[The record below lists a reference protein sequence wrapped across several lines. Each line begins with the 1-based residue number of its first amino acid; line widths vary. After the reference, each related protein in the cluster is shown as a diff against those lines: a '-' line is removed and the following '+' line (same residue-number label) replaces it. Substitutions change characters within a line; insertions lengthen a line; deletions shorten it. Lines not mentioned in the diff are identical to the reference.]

1 MSNYFSFKSRRIT
14 MFDHEGGSKMNIRRH
29 PNWNNEGVASTV
41 GTIMALMVFLAF
53 LSMFTSQY
61 VPVWMEENEASHMNV
76 VYSQFA
82 NLKQSV
88 DIQIQAGLIIG
99 SSQVQIFS
107 PVKLGADGI
116 PMFAAPTPGYLS
128 IHRSSSYDNV
138 SFSFGPSASAVNFNS
153 TTDYKSHTGGSISMY
168 APNRYYVEQELI
180 YENDAII
187 LRQPDGQYMKANPQ
201 FMVNPSGTSFQISYA
216 QLDIRGDDNSYVGYG
231 TRGIQTTLKAASTT
245 TFTNLTNGT
254 HPYLYINHTTW
265 YEGAWNSSFNQTLTH
280 AGMQYGTMAE
290 LEAGTAQYTIVSTLR
305 VTDLFDTFYEVSVRI
320 DPHIVSRFSLT
331 EAYLEMTS
339 TELGAN

>member
-1 MSNYFSFKSRRIT
+1 MLRNYFSLKSRRIS
-14 MFDHEGGSKMNIRRH
+14 MIGHEGGSKINIKRH

-82 NLKQSV
+82 NLRQSV
-88 DIQIQAGLIIG
+88 DIQVQAGLILG
-99 SSQVQIFS
+99 SSQVQVFS
-107 PVKLGADGI
+107 PIKLGANGI

-128 IHRSSSYDNV
+128 IHRTTSYNNV
-138 SFSFGPSASAVNFNS
+138 SFSFGAAASVV
-153 TTDYKSHTGGSISMY
+153 DYESNTGGTVSLN
-168 APNRYYVEQELI
+168 APNRYYVKQELA

-187 LRQPDGQYMKANPQ
+187 LKQPDGQYMKASPQ
-201 FMVNPSGTSFQISYA
+201 FLVNPAGGAYQISYT
-216 QLDIRGDDNSYVGYG
+216 QLDIRGDDSSYVGYG

-245 TFTNLTNGT
+245 TFTNLTSGV

-280 AGMQYGTMAE
+280 AGLHYGTPAE
-290 LEAGTAQYTIVSTLR
+290 LAAGTADYTIVSIMLE
-305 VTDLFDTFYEVSVRI
+305 TDFIDSFHQVSVRI
-320 DPHIVSRFSLT
+320 DPSIVSRFSLT
-331 EAYLEMTS
+331 EAYLEVTT

>member
-1 MSNYFSFKSRRIT
+1 

-88 DIQIQAGLIIG
+88 DIQVQAGLILG

-107 PVKLGADGI
+107 PIKLGANGI

-128 IHRSSSYDNV
+128 IHRTTSYDNV
-138 SFSFGPSASAVNFNS
+138 SFSFGAAASIMNYNS
-153 TTDYKSHTGGSISMY
+153 TTGGTVSLNV
-168 APNRYYVEQELI
+168 PNRYYVKQELA
-180 YENDAII
+180 YENDALI
-187 LRQPDGQYMKANPQ
+187 LKQPDGQYMKASPQ
-201 FMVNPSGTSFQISYA
+201 FIVDKVGASSFHISYT
-216 QLDIRGDDNSYVGYG
+216 QLDIRGDDSSYVGYG

-245 TFTNLTNGT
+245 TFTNLTAGYR
-254 HPYLYINHTTW
+254 PYLCIDHTTW
-265 YEGAWNSSFNQTLTH
+265 YEGAWNSSFNQTLTN
-280 AGMQYGTMAE
+280 AGLEHGT
-290 LEAGTAQYTIVSTLR
+290 LAQVASGARDYTIISTMLE
-305 VTDLFDTFYEVSVRI
+305 TDLIDSFQRVSVII
-320 DPHIVSRFSLT
+320 DPSIVSRFSLT
-331 EAYLEMTS
+331 EAYLEVTT

>member
-1 MSNYFSFKSRRIT
+1 MLN
-14 MFDHEGGSKMNIRRH
+14 HEEGSKLNIRRH

-82 NLKQSV
+82 NIKQSV
-88 DIQIQAGLIIG
+88 DIQIQAGLILG

-107 PVKLGADGI
+107 PVKLGANGI

-128 IHRSSSYDNV
+128 IHRTTSYNNV
-138 SFSFGPSASAVNFNS
+138 NFSFGSPLTVDLNS
-153 TTDYKSHTGGSISMY
+153 TTDYESYTGGTVSLDV
-168 APNRYYVEQELI
+168 PNRYYVKQELA

-187 LRQPDGQYMKANPQ
+187 LKQPGGQYMKASPQ
-201 FMVNPSGTSFQISYA
+201 FIVNPSGTFYHISYT
-216 QLDIRGDDNSYVGYG
+216 QLDIRGDDSSYVGYG

-245 TFTNLTNGT
+245 TFTNLTSNGA
-254 HPYLYINHTTW
+254 HPYLSINQTTW
-265 YEGAWNSSFNQTLTH
+265 YEGAWNSSFNQTLTN
-280 AGMQYGTMAE
+280 AGMIYGTPTDFATG
-290 LEAGTAQYTIVSTLR
+290 LADYTIISTMLE
-305 VTDLFDTFYEVSVRI
+305 TDLIDSFHQVSVRI
-320 DPHIVSRFSLT
+320 DPSIVSKFSLT
-331 EAYLEMTS
+331 EAYLEVTT

>member
-1 MSNYFSFKSRRIT
+1 

-29 PNWNNEGVASTV
+29 PNWNDEGVASTV

-61 VPVWMEENEASHMNV
+61 VPVWMEENEATHMNT

-88 DIQIQAGLIIG
+88 DIQVQAGLILG

-107 PVKLGADGI
+107 PIKLGANGI

-128 IHRSSSYDNV
+128 IHRSSSYDYVN
-138 SFSFGPSASAVNFNS
+138 FSFGAPTSVVNFNS
-153 TTDYKSHTGGSISMY
+153 TTDYESNTGGTISMY
-168 APNRYYVEQELI
+168 APNRYYVKQELA
-180 YENDAII
+180 YENGAII
-187 LRQPDGQYMKANPQ
+187 LKQPDGEYMKASPQ
-201 FMVNPSGTSFQISYA
+201 FRVNPSGAFYQISYT
-216 QLDIRGDDNSYVGYG
+216 QLDIRGDDSSYVGYG

-280 AGMQYGTMAE
+280 AGMEYGTPAQ
-290 LEAGTAQYTIVSTLR
+290 LAAGTANYTIVSTL
-305 VTDLFDTFYEVSVRI
+305 VETDLIDSFYQVSVRI
-320 DPHIVSRFSLT
+320 NPLIVSRFSLT
-331 EAYLEMTS
+331 EAYLEVTT
-339 TELGAN
+339 TEMGAN